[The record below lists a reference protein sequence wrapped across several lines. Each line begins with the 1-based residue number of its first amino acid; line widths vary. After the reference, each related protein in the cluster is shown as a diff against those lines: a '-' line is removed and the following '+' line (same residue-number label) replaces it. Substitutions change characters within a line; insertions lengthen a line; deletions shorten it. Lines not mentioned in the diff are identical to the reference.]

1 MQKSAR
7 VAVATKDG
15 LAVSEHFGHAKLFH
29 VYDVDADGHRL
40 VEKREVAHY
49 CLGGSSDQG
58 ALAGIL
64 AAVADCEAVLVAK
77 IGDGPTEKLKVKGI
91 VGLGDYAWE
100 AIGEALAH
108 YHAGRD
114 AHLAALAEDPAA

>member
-15 LAVSEHFGHAKLFH
+15 IAVSEHFGHAKLFH
-29 VYDVDADGHRL
+29 VYDVEASGHRL

-64 AAVADCEAVLVAK
+64 ATVADCEAVLVAK
-77 IGDGPTEKLKVKGI
+77 IGDGPTEKLKARGI
-91 VGLGDYAWE
+91 AGTGDYAWE
-100 AIGEALAH
+100 EIGEALTNYLAER
-108 YHAGRD
+108 GR
-114 AHLAALAEDPAA
+114 HLAAVQGG

>member
-1 MQKSAR
+1 MQEQAR

-15 LAVSEHFGHAKLFH
+15 LAVSEHFGHAKVFH
-29 VYDVDADGHRL
+29 VYDVDTAGARP

-77 IGDGPTEKLKVKGI
+77 IGDGPTEKLKAKGI
-91 VGLGDYAWE
+91 AGVGDYAWE
-100 AIGEALAH
+100 AIDEALAH
-108 YHAGRD
+108 YYAARA
-114 AHLAALAEDPAA
+114 AHRAALRAG